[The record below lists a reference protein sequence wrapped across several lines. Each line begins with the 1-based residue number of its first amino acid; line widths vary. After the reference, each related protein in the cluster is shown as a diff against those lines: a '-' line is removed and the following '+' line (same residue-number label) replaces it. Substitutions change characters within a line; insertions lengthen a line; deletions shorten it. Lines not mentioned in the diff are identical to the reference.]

1 MTSCEYFKNL
11 KSRPINH
18 YDMCLVNPKYQDW
31 RQKYEAEYIRV
42 FGMKRLMS
50 RWQVLENSREQ
61 KLYARRYKK
70 KGLVSHIG
78 NFEPVKQNENIKE
91 DIKNETS
98 R

>member
-50 RWQVLENSREQ
+50 RWQVLEIDREQ

-70 KGLVSHIG
+70 KGLVSKIG
-78 NFEPVKQNENIKE
+78 NFEPVKQNKNIFKE
-91 DIKNETS
+91 ETNYGY
-98 R
+98 